1 MIRGTIISFADN
13 KKLKIVARIWIIR
26 VTMDNIKR
34 FGVSIETDLLKKF
47 DKLIDEEG
55 YENRSEAIRDLI
67 RNSLIATKK
76 HDPESIA
83 MGTLTMIYDHHT
95 GNLTNR
101 LLKIQHNH
109 TSEILT
115 TTHIHL
121 DHDNCLEVLIL
132 KGKTKNI
139 QKLADNIKS
148 LKGIKHGE
156 LVMTTSSY

>member
-1 MIRGTIISFADN
+1 MISVTVISFADN
-13 KKLKIVARIWIIR
+13 KKVKIVARIWIFR
-26 VTMDNIKR
+26 VTMDKIKR
-34 FGVSIETDLLKKF
+34 FGVSIEPELLNKF
-47 DKLIDEEG
+47 DKLIDREG

-67 RNSLIATKK
+67 RDSLITTKK
-76 HDPESIA
+76 HNPESIA

-156 LVMTTSSY
+156 LVITTSSY

>member
-1 MIRGTIISFADN
+1 VIRGTIISFADN

-34 FGVSIETDLLKKF
+34 FGVSIEPDLLKKF